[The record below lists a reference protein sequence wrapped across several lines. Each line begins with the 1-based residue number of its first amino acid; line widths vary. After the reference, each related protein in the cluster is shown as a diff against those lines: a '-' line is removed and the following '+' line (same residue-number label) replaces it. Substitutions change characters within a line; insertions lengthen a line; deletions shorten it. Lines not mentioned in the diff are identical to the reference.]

1 MYRRRCLAREAF
13 VDVAK
18 LVGSHPGPFILLV
31 LFGIALALGVAVIG
45 TMLACFTC
53 CIGGLPY
60 ISTVLLLPAIV
71 WLAAYKLLFLRQFG
85 DAYDVWAGVVAPPPP
100 LSESLPPPPAPAV

>member
-1 MYRRRCLAREAF
+1 MYRRRCLARAAF

-18 LVGSHPGPFILLV
+18 LILANPGPFILFA
-31 LFGIALALGVAVIG
+31 LFSVALLIAVAIIG
-45 TMLACFTC
+45 SVVACLTC

-71 WLAAYKLLFLRQFG
+71 WLAAYKLLFIRQFG
-85 DAYDVWAGVVAPPPP
+85 DAYDVWATIAAPAQTTEP
-100 LSESLPPPPAPAV
+100 LPPPAAT